1 MGAAGRRKKM
11 QALSLA
17 FAAGIFTAID
27 SRQVSL
33 VILTVLI
40 GLTVAAMRKMF
51 RHTHVVM
58 VVGGTSVLLGV
69 LAVLTLAYL
78 VTYRA
83 V

>member
-1 MGAAGRRKKM
+1 M

-17 FAAGIFTAID
+17 FAAGIFTAFD

-40 GLTVAAMRKMF
+40 GLTVAGMRKMF

-58 VVGGTSVLLGV
+58 VIGGTSVLLGV